1 MKALSAREIA
11 RRVLRR
17 VDFAGLEDER
27 RHHVAQPI
35 GELAAP
41 RHHRRHDPLVPRRP
55 VRLEPVAV
63 VVPGQLAQEREPL
76 FGEAGESHQRGQ
88 LRSWLK

>member
-1 MKALSAREIA
+1 M
-11 RRVLRR
+11 RVVSYSSEPASMLLAWATIRS
-17 VDFAGLEDER
+17 VT
-27 RHHVAQPI
+27 QPI